1 MEEQSGQVR
10 FNSLYPSIM
19 RDLLRFARQCAAAEQ
34 PSLAHR
40 VHPRGAFYAI
50 GDSGGI
56 SYSIKYKKHAERVSL
71 CTLFYGNS
79 ACFLGGCARNP
90 CCDRCCTL
98 FLLFLHNAFG
108 RNSCNLFIA
117 CFVLQLIVG
126 SLIIN
131 NTL

>member
-19 RDLLRFARQCAAAEQ
+19 RDLLRFARRCAAAEQ

-56 SYSIKYKKHAERVSL
+56 SYSINKGKSRKPA
-71 CTLFYGNS
+71 S
-79 ACFLGGCARNP
+79 A
-90 CCDRCCTL
+90 
-98 FLLFLHNAFG
+98 LH
-108 RNSCNLFIA
+108 I
-117 CFVLQLIVG
+117 
-126 SLIIN
+126 
-131 NTL
+131 